1 MKKRESKKGGSRN
14 RVKIEVPVPLM
25 KSLIAY
31 LFSDHR
37 SRHFIKKLYALLNI
51 VDPASFTEDSD
62 LDVLYAIV
70 MTYVKTAID
79 DNVDS
84 LPLLMNK
91 VQAIQRFEDQVE
103 EVLMDINDI
112 AIDEDT
118 AVFIENEFIDRLNYV
133 SALPVV
139 SSLKAAISQFDKN
152 EFDSFAEAIEAIR
165 EHTSVFN
172 KTISMRSSA
181 ALSIPEIDFNDEK
194 FDDILAKVYKNLT
207 NEKRFVKTGIKRLNK
222 MFHGG
227 FQPGRVYVGLAVSG
241 GFKSGLLL
249 NMFLWGPKYNRN
261 LRCRDQAK
269 KPMYLYITKSG
280 CFAR

>member
-118 AVFIENEFIDRLNYV
+118 AVFIENEFIDRLNFIEA
-133 SALPVV
+133 SPIIAN
-139 SSLKAAISQFDKN
+139 LKRTISRFEKN
-152 EFDSFAEAIEAIR
+152 DYDSFKEIIEEIR
-165 EHTSVFN
+165 HDALVYT
-172 KTISMRSSA
+172 KTLQTRSSV
-181 ALSIPEIDFNDEK
+181 ALSIPSVSFHDPNLLDTITHVHRSLTDEK
-194 FDDILAKVYKNLT
+194 RNIQT
-207 NEKRFVKTGIKRLNK
+207 GVKL
-222 MFHGG
+222 
-227 FQPGRVYVGLAVSG
+227 S
-241 GFKSGLLL
+241 
-249 NMFLWGPKYNRN
+249 
-261 LRCRDQAK
+261 
-269 KPMYLYITKSG
+269 
-280 CFAR
+280 